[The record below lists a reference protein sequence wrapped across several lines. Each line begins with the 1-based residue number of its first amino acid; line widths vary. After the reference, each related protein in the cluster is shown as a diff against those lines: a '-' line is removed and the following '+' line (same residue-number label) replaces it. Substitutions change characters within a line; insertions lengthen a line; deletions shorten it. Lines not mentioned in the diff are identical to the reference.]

1 MSLDEFMMDD
11 DCMTDN
17 DGLADTKIDL
27 KAVADQ
33 LDVVIARVLDDAALN
48 PDDPQSYIVLRMAL
62 ATFTKVRL
70 SVREQAMIAGDSATY
85 FETIANRLRAE
96 MRDAPEWLH

>member
-1 MSLDEFMMDD
+1 MSLDELMMDD
-11 DCMTDN
+11 EGMTD
-17 DGLADTKIDL
+17 GEGMADTKIDL

-33 LDVVIARVLDDAALN
+33 LDVAIARVLDDAALN

-70 SVREQAMIAGDSATY
+70 SVREQAMIAGDTAAY
-85 FETIANRLRAE
+85 FETIANRLRE
-96 MRDAPEWLH
+96 NMRNAPEWLH